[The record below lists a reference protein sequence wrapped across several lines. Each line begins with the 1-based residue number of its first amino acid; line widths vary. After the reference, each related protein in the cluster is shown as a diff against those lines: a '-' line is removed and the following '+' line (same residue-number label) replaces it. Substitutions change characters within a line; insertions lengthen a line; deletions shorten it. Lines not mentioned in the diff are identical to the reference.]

1 MSKSKINLNELLKDI
16 DKAFEL
22 IKDIEGNKVDL
33 KQINTK
39 AKKLKNVFK
48 NKYSKDLDIEK

>member
-22 IKDIEGNKVDL
+22 IKDIEGIIVDL
-33 KQINTK
+33 KHTEN
-39 AKKLKNVFK
+39 
-48 NKYSKDLDIEK
+48 DIWENIYAHSFH